1 MLLKYAK
8 QKEKQKLREKC
19 PNTEFFLVRIFPYS
33 DWIRKDAPYLSV
45 FSPNAR
51 KYGPKKNFVFGH
63 FSDSVELCIG
73 SQSLC
78 FGFTS
83 EYVPQLSALKLY
95 MYILLS
101 RQAVQCKFHPGRAVP
116 SVLAHCKIQNF
127 PAVSPQTKKTGTHKK
142 SPDTTVTCSELTIET
157 LEQGVKYF
165 KSF

>member
-1 MLLKYAK
+1 MWKVSKYG
-8 QKEKQKLREKC
+8 
-19 PNTEFFLVRIFPYS
+19 
-33 DWIRKDAPYLSV
+33 V
-45 FSPNAR
+45 FS
-51 KYGPKKNFVFGH
+51 GPYFPVFGLNTKRCSVSLRIQSECAKIWTKKNFVFGH
-63 FSDSVELCIG
+63 FSRSVELCIG

-116 SVLAHCKIQNF
+116 SVLDHCKIQNF
-127 PAVSPQTKKTGTHKK
+127 PAVSPQTKKTGTPKK

>member
-1 MLLKYAK
+1 
-8 QKEKQKLREKC
+8 
-19 PNTEFFLVRIFPYS
+19 
-33 DWIRKDAPYLSV
+33 
-45 FSPNAR
+45 
-51 KYGPKKNFVFGH
+51 
-63 FSDSVELCIG
+63 
-73 SQSLC
+73 
-78 FGFTS
+78 
-83 EYVPQLSALKLY
+83 

-116 SVLAHCKIQNF
+116 SVLDHCKIQNF